1 MAGQKCP
8 SSCRNRRLGRALKP
22 LYYIPYCI
30 ILLAIKSFEIQ
41 WEGKTATVEYEDDI
55 PYGQMSA
62 ILKKSVNMKNFTSPE
77 VDIAEY
83 QLQILQKVITK
94 APFDPKSILQINNI
108 PSSVADK
115 IISEVM
121 KDYPLGKRSDSW
133 MMSLFGPL
141 DTKNLNLD
149 SMLSVPPPSD
159 GQKEKQT
166 NTPSNSSQTSSSQ

>member
-1 MAGQKCP
+1 M
-8 SSCRNRRLGRALKP
+8 
-22 LYYIPYCI
+22 
-30 ILLAIKSFEIQ
+30 AIKSFEIQ
-41 WEGKTATVEYEDDI
+41 WEGKPATVEYEDDI

-77 VDIAEY
+77 INISEY
-83 QLQILQKVITK
+83 QLGILQTVIKK
-94 APFDPKSILQINNI
+94 APFDPKSKLQLNNI

-141 DTKNLNLD
+141 DTKSLNLD
-149 SMLSVPPPSD
+149 SILSVQPPLD
-159 GQKEKQT
+159 GQNEKQT
-166 NTPSNSSQTSSSQ
+166 NTPSSSSQDSSNQSNKENQPPAQENN